1 MAKVKV
7 RCIEGRQVGDDVYNT
22 TGEYTMDEARA
33 VKYPNHFQIL
43 PNATAKKQKPV
54 SNKNA
59 GAVEDK

>member
-7 RCIEGRQVGDDVYNT
+7 RCIEARQVGDDVYNA

-33 VKYPNHFQIL
+33 KKYPEHFEVIGKV
-43 PNATAKKQKPV
+43 AAKKRKAA

-59 GAVEDK
+59 GATEDK